1 MRRTPLILS
10 CLALSAA
17 LALTGCSSSDTT
29 GSASSGASASA
40 GAAPAPADCSTVT
53 IDSDSEALPEVS
65 GDPGVEPTLT
75 WTGQAAPA
83 NLTVKTLIEGDGEV
97 LEQESDMVVAAYA
110 GWQWDSHETFDSSYA
125 TGAPVN
131 FGLNQVIDGWRCGLL
146 GHKVGDRLVMSIPAS
161 MAYGDD
167 STSGAPATGPLV
179 FVVEITDAI
188 TLTGVEGASA
198 TAVLDGQ
205 QAVADRGLTVTG
217 ELGTPPSISVNE
229 GAEEPVA
236 AETIVLATGTGAPI
250 TETDTVAMHMAYTTW
265 DNSMT
270 ESTWDMGTIQTVPMS
285 TAVGM
290 GGLVGVPLGSR
301 VVVLQPGDPMTGS
314 QALAWVIDVARTV

>member
-29 GSASSGASASA
+29 ASATSSASA
-40 GAAPAPADCSTVT
+40 GAAPVPADCSTVT

-65 GDPGVEPTLT
+65 GDPGAEPTLT

-83 NLTVKTLIEGDGEV
+83 NLTVKTLTEGDGEV
-97 LEQESDMVVAAYA
+97 LEEESDMVVAAYA
-110 GWQWDSHETFDSSYA
+110 GWQWDSAEVFDSSYA

-146 GHKVGDRLVMSIPAS
+146 GHKVGDRLVMSIPS
-161 MAYGDD
+161 NLAYGDD
-167 STSGAPATGPLV
+167 STTGAPTGPLV
-179 FVVEITDAI
+179 FVIEITDAI
-188 TLTGVEGASA
+188 TAAAVEGAS
-198 TAVLDGQ
+198 TDAVMDGE

-217 ELGTPPSISVNE
+217 ELGAPPSISVNE
-229 GAEEPVA
+229 GAVEPTA
-236 AETIVLATGTGAPI
+236 AEVIVLATGSGAPI
-250 TETDTVAMHMAYTTW
+250 AAEDTVAMHMAYTTW

-285 TAVGM
+285 TAVGLE
-290 GGLVGVPLGSR
+290 GLVGVPLGSR
-301 VVVLQPGDPMTGS
+301 VVVLQPGDATNGS
-314 QALAWVIDVARTV
+314 PATAWVIDVARTI